1 MSKIIFM
8 IHGMMAGPWCWDNY
22 KNYFERKGYGC
33 IAPALKFHDVNPN
46 DIPDPQLGTT
56 SLLDYAADLEEQ
68 IKEFEEPPILMGHSM
83 GGLLTQIL
91 ASRGCAKAAIL
102 LTPAPPSGI
111 NTLKFTVLRS
121 FSDSMMSWKFWKKP
135 FRFSFN
141 KAVYSTMHL
150 MPIEDQKRVYSKLVY
165 ESGYAAY
172 QIGFWFLDRTNAS
185 KVDHDKVNC
194 PLLVVSGKK
203 DRITPA
209 SIVSKVAHKYKSA
222 SYIQFDDHAHWVLIE
237 PGWQDVAEYIADWLK
252 FNSL

>member
-33 IAPALKFHDVNPN
+33 IAPALKFHDVNAN

-102 LTPAPPSGI
+102 LTPAPPSI
-111 NTLKFTVLRS
+111 KFR
-121 FSDSMMSWKFWKKP
+121 
-135 FRFSFN
+135 
-141 KAVYSTMHL
+141 
-150 MPIEDQKRVYSKLVY
+150 
-165 ESGYAAY
+165 
-172 QIGFWFLDRTNAS
+172 
-185 KVDHDKVNC
+185 
-194 PLLVVSGKK
+194 
-203 DRITPA
+203 
-209 SIVSKVAHKYKSA
+209 
-222 SYIQFDDHAHWVLIE
+222 
-237 PGWQDVAEYIADWLK
+237 
-252 FNSL
+252 

>member
-1 MSKIIFM
+1 M

-22 KNYFERKGYGC
+22 KKYFERKGYNC
-33 IAPALKFHDVNPN
+33 ITPALRFHDLNPN

-83 GGLLTQIL
+83 GGLLAQIL
-91 ASRGCAKAAIL
+91 ASRGSAKALIL
-102 LTPAPPSGI
+102 LNPAPPSGI
-111 NTLKFTVLRS
+111 NTLTYTVLRS
-121 FSDSMMSWKFWKKP
+121 FSGAMMNWGFWRKP

-150 MPIEDQKRVYSKLVY
+150 MPFEDQKRVYNKLVY
-165 ESGYAAY
+165 ESGYVAC

-185 KVDHDKVNC
+185 RVDYGKVNC
-194 PLLVVSGKK
+194 PVLVISGNK

-209 SIVSKVAHKYKSA
+209 SVVKKVAYNYKSA
-222 SYIQFDDHAHWVLIE
+222 SYKQFDNHAHWVLIE
-237 PGWQDVAEYIADWLK
+237 SGWQVIADYIENWLK
-252 FNSL
+252 SNSP